1 MNTHQKHARKKKSFW
16 LRLKKGPFFIL
27 LLFITGL
34 CIFAS
39 QMLTPHLSSLF
50 SQHTET
56 HTTPSSIITPSANS
70 TPAIKTPAPKPR
82 FSHITANN
90 AALRIPVLMY
100 HDVQDIPKSTN
111 NNVIPKAL
119 FEEQLKWLKDNNY
132 TSITEQEF
140 IDAYQGKISLPKN
153 SVLITFDD
161 GFKSI
166 KTIVNPLLKQYDM
179 HAISFIIGSY
189 INRPEW
195 HLTESE
201 IQEIAQDQRVSFES
215 HTYDLHRDG
224 KQRGI
229 LNETSIDSIVEDNQ
243 KNERILH
250 HKTNI
255 LCYPFGI
262 FNDNAINGLK
272 KANIPFAFAIKSG
285 KATWVELNQTKTS
298 PFGDVQN
305 PLALPRVRID
315 GDISLDTFKVLVTDT
330 IK

>member
-16 LRLKKGPFFIL
+16 LRLKKGPLFTL

-34 CIFAS
+34 GIFAS
-39 QMLTPHLSSLF
+39 QMLTPHFGSLF
-50 SQHTET
+50 PENKEAQPQS
-56 HTTPSSIITPSANS
+56 TTPPLNNAVAQSPVSES
-70 TPAIKTPAPKPR
+70 R
-82 FSHITANN
+82 FNHITASD

-119 FEEQLKWLKDNNY
+119 FEEQLKWLKENNY
-132 TSITEQEF
+132 TTITEQEF

-153 SVLITFDD
+153 SVLITLDD

-201 IQEIAQDQRVSFES
+201 IQEVAQDQRVSFES
-215 HTYDLHRDG
+215 HTYDLHKDG

-229 LNETSIDSIVEDNQ
+229 LIETPVDAFVEDNQ
-243 KNERILH
+243 KNESILH

-285 KATWVELNQTKTS
+285 KANWVELNQTKTS

-330 IK
+330 LK